1 MKQVPFNVFGEDEYL
16 YYDIGRLIQVEN
28 QTGKSATDIIIK
40 QDLNLGFIT
49 VLLSVGLRH
58 HGLKSPQWYADKL
71 SDKFSRFEIT
81 LDDVAVPIAKAL
93 IGTGIMGKQLY
104 YATFPEELTEKV
116 KNEMET
122 SEKN

>member
-1 MKQVPFNVFGEDEYL
+1 MFGENEYL

>member
-1 MKQVPFNVFGEDEYL
+1 M
-16 YYDIGRLIQVEN
+16 
-28 QTGKSATDIIIK
+28 
-40 QDLNLGFIT
+40 
-49 VLLSVGLRH
+49 
-58 HGLKSPQWYADKL
+58 
-71 SDKFSRFEIT
+71 
-81 LDDVAVPIAKAL
+81 PIAKAL

>member
-1 MKQVPFNVFGEDEYL
+1 MKQVPFNVFGENEYL

-28 QTGKSATDIIIK
+28 QKGKSATDIIIK

-49 VLLSVGLRH
+49 VLLSVALRH

>member
-1 MKQVPFNVFGEDEYL
+1 MKQVPFNVFGENEYL

-40 QDLNLGFIT
+40 QDLNLCFIT

>member
-1 MKQVPFNVFGEDEYL
+1 MKQVPFNVFGENEYL

-104 YATFPEELTEKV
+104 YATFP
-116 KNEMET
+116 
-122 SEKN
+122 

>member
-1 MKQVPFNVFGEDEYL
+1 MKQVPFNVFGENEYL

-58 HGLKSPQWYADKL
+58 HGLKSPQWYADK
-71 SDKFSRFEIT
+71 FSRFEIT